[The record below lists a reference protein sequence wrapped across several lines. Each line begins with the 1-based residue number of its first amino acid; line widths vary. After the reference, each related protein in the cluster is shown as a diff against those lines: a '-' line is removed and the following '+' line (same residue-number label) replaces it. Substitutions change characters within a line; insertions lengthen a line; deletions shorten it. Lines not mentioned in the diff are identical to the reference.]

1 MTKSKTRKFRV
12 VVDGVVVYSY
22 HKISNAYTM
31 MSCMAALGKNPV
43 LVVAGW

>member
-1 MTKSKTRKFRV
+1 MAKTRKFRV

-22 HKISNAYTM
+22 HKISNAFSM
-31 MSCMAALGKNPV
+31 MACMRALGKSPV